1 MFFLIIENFPF
12 MIYFIFQINI
22 QKYEIINNYVV
33 AKAALLQM
41 QKLFYILIQE
51 WKYFFNFNT
60 NINIFYYFKNKY
72 IHNIIYNLYEIPKY
86 IN

>member
-12 MIYFIFQINI
+12 MIHFIFQINI

-33 AKAALLQM
+33 VKAPLLQM

-51 WKYFFNFNT
+51 WKYFFYFNT
-60 NINIFYYFKNKY
+60 NINLFYFFKSKY
-72 IHNIIYNLYEIPKY
+72 IYNIIYNLYEILKY
-86 IN
+86 II